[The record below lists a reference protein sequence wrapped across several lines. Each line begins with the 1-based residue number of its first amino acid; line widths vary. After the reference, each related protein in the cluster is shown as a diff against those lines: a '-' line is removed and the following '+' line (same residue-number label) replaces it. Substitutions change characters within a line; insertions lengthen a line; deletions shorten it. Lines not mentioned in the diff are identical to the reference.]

1 MQVCRS
7 SRPGADGAGEQGPRI
22 PAQELPLRARHPPPR
37 FWDGAE
43 AQGQPG
49 PGALTQPCG
58 AGLGSRPRPSPG
70 ALLPSTS
77 SALAE

>member
-37 FWDGAE
+37 FWDGPRLRDSPD
-43 AQGQPG
+43 Q
-49 PGALTQPCG
+49 ALTQPCG